1 MGRRARDRRDL
12 PHPPPVEKIEL
23 PSGNTALRLIAVVLF
38 LLIGAG
44 ALAYSFSQLF
54 ATEGGWR
61 EIEAGA
67 SDGPTCAEEFTFFYE
82 LGADGR
88 APGEEN
94 RALSALYT
102 QTCRTAYQLFH
113 TMESFEGVVNLREIS
128 MRPNEE
134 LEVDPILYRAFA
146 AVREAGDR
154 TVYLGPVYARYGDL
168 FSCQDDVML
177 VDFDPRLNE
186 EVAAEYAAY
195 AAYAADPAHIEV
207 ELLGENRLRLRVSEE
222 YLAFA
227 EREGVECFLDF
238 GWLRNA
244 FVADCLA
251 DAMMEGGFTRGTIA
265 SWDGFARCLDG
276 REGRTYTLELLDELE
291 TGRPVCAGTAEY
303 QGPMSMAALRSFPA
317 VERDWERF
325 YRLRDGQVRTMYLD
339 PADGVCRA
347 SADSLTGYSQ
357 TLSCA
362 WLAMKLGPV
371 FIADG
376 LDAGALDRLAAEGVQ
391 TVCCHKRTLRVSDPD
406 LALNS
411 LYEGYTVE
419 QPEK

>member
-1 MGRRARDRRDL
+1 MGRTARDRRDL

-23 PSGNTALRLIAVVLF
+23 SGSNITLRLIAAGLF
-38 LLIGAG
+38 LLIGAL
-44 ALAYSFSQLF
+44 ALAYSFGQLF
-54 ATEGGWR
+54 AVEGGWQ

-67 SDGPTCAEEFTFFYE
+67 SDGPTCAGEFTLFYE
-82 LGADGR
+82 LGAEGR
-88 APGEEN
+88 APEEEN

-113 TMESFEGVVNLREIS
+113 TMEGFDGVVNLWELSR
-128 MRPNEE
+128 RPNEA
-134 LEVDPILYRAFA
+134 LEVDPMLYRAFE

-168 FSCQDDVML
+168 FRCQDDVML
-177 VDFDPRLNE
+177 VDFDPRLSG

-207 ELLGENRLRLRVSEE
+207 ELLGENRLRLRISEE

-227 EREGVECFLDF
+227 RQESVVCFLDF

-251 DAMMEGGFTRGTIA
+251 DALAEGGFTCGTIT

-276 REGRTYTLELLDELE
+276 REGRTYALELLDELE
-291 TGRPVCAGTAEY
+291 EGRPICAGTAEY
-303 QGPMSMAALRSFPA
+303 QGPMSLAALQRFPA
-317 VERDWERF
+317 AERDWERF

-347 SADSLTGYSQ
+347 SADSLTGCSR

-362 WLAMKLGPV
+362 RLAMKLGPV
-371 FIADG
+371 FIADT
-376 LDAGALDRLAAEGVQ
+376 LDTGALDGLAAEGVH
-391 TVCCHKRTLRVSDPD
+391 TVCCRDRTLRVSDPSMSVT
-406 LALNS
+406 N
-411 LYEGYTVE
+411 LYQGYTVE
-419 QPEK
+419 RPAE